1 MLQSKQGAS
10 GRLGGASRVSKANG
24 SVGATPSGSRSVGS
38 RPIGSRP
45 PAAEAAAAAEAEDPK
60 KINLKITEE
69 EIKLHLKIIE
79 ALYPNMKPKV
89 DRLINGT
96 YNIFTRFLI
105 QSHID
110 DYNSFVNVYIKNM
123 PETIPVL
130 EFSPNLN
137 TYATQ
142 NFNRKSTDSIKFY
155 VSDIKIK
162 NPVLKNDKGE
172 TRNDYPYLC
181 KLSARTYEGEI
192 TLKINKKTN
201 DEIISTTVSAGYIP
215 VMVLSNLC
223 NLSSLNKKMLP
234 QKGEDE
240 SLLGGFFVV
249 SGHLKVIRY
258 VIHPKYNTILLNE
271 ENKVHMNCLLNDN
284 SVYVNFLSCPKF
296 DFFTYGARYQNSV
309 MAVPLHVI
317 LLLLSP
323 IKKKSYLFNKMKMG
337 IKNENAVK
345 YIEQYIQSIFIKNG
359 LNEKEVFE
367 KYNLKYL
374 GSSSYFRKGIFRY
387 SIVSDEKKGRS
398 ILKYVILP
406 HIQSYSEKFE
416 TVCMMFKTL
425 IYSKFKLIARIN
437 KDSLE
442 NHAVTTCSH
451 LLSNLLKEQIVTCL
465 SRLAFRYSRSFYK
478 FYEKKYDSF
487 KVTVKQIYLRYKEM
501 VMDEL
506 DEQHLNAVPLQGD
519 DSDVVKSAD
528 SGNQRAMSHKS
539 EAAKKLKSIF
549 IGEKEKLFSSVES
562 YVRELYNDNHLF
574 IEIAKSFTS
583 LSMPIIFFFKTG
595 NIASENIGYQQKSGW
610 VIGADEINSL
620 RFITNFRAIHRGC
633 FFQDV
638 KVLSPRKLLGES
650 WGFICPVHTPD
661 GSPCGLLNHLSQ
673 FSYVHNSASNES
685 HKLNI
690 KLYLKKIGVNVN
702 LDDTSGIPTI
712 YEDQTIPIVVDSVPI
727 TYISEQDFSR
737 VVYKLKYAKNHNL
750 YSLKAYFEINAYLNE
765 PLLMNSIIINT
776 FPGRLIRPLFNL
788 KMKCIEYISPSYQP
802 YVAIAINYEDIRKN
816 NLARKMLRMK
826 ERLVGS
832 KKGTQKKMT
841 IKEQYLLHARRK
853 KLASSAK
860 GSALQGSSVVE
871 GRPGESESAISR
883 KVLQLLEDGESD
895 KGDRTDGRE
904 ERDDGETDRT
914 GGGTDRSGGEDD
926 YVSSSNYDSSGDDS
940 CGEGSDGRSVGRSD
954 FRGDAA
960 QLQRG
965 PPTAYTDSDE
975 NANLDIYEQMPQ
987 KFEYME
993 LKETSF
999 LSFLG
1004 SLTPFSDHN
1013 QSPRNIYQCQ
1023 MLKQTMGIQSLNMMY
1038 TFTNKIYRMIT
1049 PQFPLVVTRDYELY
1063 GVDNFPSG
1071 TNAVVAI
1078 LAYTGY
1084 DMEDALII
1092 NKSSAERGIFRT
1104 HIYKTEIIDLE
1115 KNHGRGE
1122 FTLGNNVRYT
1132 NSSVGSNANGANGAN
1147 GTNGT
1152 NGNNSGK
1159 SNLKFQYEHMGKML
1173 NKDGLPR
1180 VQQKIVELNPLYS
1193 YINKANELTV
1203 YEKFKGHGEY
1213 YVDCVTNY
1221 KSTRNQIA
1229 IVRLRTTRPPL
1240 VGDKFA
1246 SRHGQKGVVSRLFPH
1261 EDMPFSESGIVPD
1274 VIFNPHG
1281 IPSRMTIGMLIESI
1295 CGKAACI
1302 YGKRI
1307 DATPFRKYTQ
1317 QRSFDNEWIDNCG
1330 VKGFLE
1336 GKNRGNN
1343 GGKKEGEKS
1352 SSAHDVN
1359 RSHKRKKK
1367 SDPPKGETQKNAKA
1381 NITYDEKID
1390 YFAKLL
1396 LNKGYDYYGTEL
1408 LYSGIYGVPLQ
1419 AHIFFGVIYYQR
1431 LRHMAYDKAQVR
1443 RTGPIC
1449 NLTHQPLKGK
1459 KKHGGIRL
1467 GEMERDGLISH
1478 GCSFI
1483 INERFLM
1490 NSDGHECF
1498 VCPQCGLILS
1508 PIMQFTCS
1516 GEMVKGRSIGGKSK
1530 MAVCKSCGVSCK
1542 IVYVPYVLRYLL
1554 NELIC
1559 LNVTIRLNIK
1569 SVESMFDMK

>member
-1 MLQSKQGAS
+1 MLQNKQGVS
-10 GRLGGASRVSKANG
+10 SRLGVPARVNKDNG
-24 SVGATPSGSRSVGS
+24 RCA
-38 RPIGSRP
+38 
-45 PAAEAAAAAEAEDPK
+45 PAGEAEDVK
-60 KINLKITEE
+60 KINLKITDE

-96 YNIFTRFLI
+96 YNIFTKFLI

-110 DYNSFVNVYIKNM
+110 DYNSFVNVYLKNM
-123 PETIPVL
+123 PESIPVV
-130 EFSPNLN
+130 EFSPHMN

-142 NFNRKSTDSIKFY
+142 NFNKKSTDSIKFY

-181 KLSARTYEGEI
+181 KMSSRTYEGEI
-192 TLKINKKTN
+192 TIKINKKTN

-240 SLLGGFFVV
+240 SLLGGFFVI

-271 ENKVHMNCLLNDN
+271 DNKVHMNCLLNDN

-296 DFFTYGARYQNSV
+296 DFFTYGARYQNSILT
-309 MAVPLHVI
+309 APLHVI

-323 IKKKSYLFNKMKMG
+323 IKKKSYLFSKMKMG

-359 LNEKEVFE
+359 LSEKEVFE

-374 GSSSYFRKGIFRY
+374 GSSSYFRRGIFRY
-387 SIVSDEKKGRS
+387 SIASDEKKGKT

-406 HIQSYSEKFE
+406 HIQTYSEKFE

-425 IYSKFKLIARIN
+425 ILSKFKLIARIN

-451 LLSNLLKEQIVTCL
+451 LLSNLLKDQIVTCL
-465 SRLAFRYSRSFYK
+465 SRLTYRYSRNFYK

-487 KVTVKQIYLRYKEM
+487 KVIVKQIYLRYKNM

-506 DEQHLNAVPLQGD
+506 DERHLNSVPLQGD
-519 DSDVVKSAD
+519 ESDVVKAAD
-528 SGNQRAMSHKS
+528 SGNQLAISHKS
-539 EAAKKLKSIF
+539 ESVKKLKSLF
-549 IGEKEKLFSSVES
+549 IEEKEKLFSSVES
-562 YVRELYNDNHLF
+562 YIRELYNDNQLF
-574 IEIAKSFTS
+574 IEIAKSFTT
-583 LSMPIIFFFKTG
+583 LSVPIIFFFKTG
-595 NIASENIGYQQKSGW
+595 NISSENIGYQQKSGW

-673 FSYVHNSASNES
+673 FSYIHNAATNES
-685 HKLNI
+685 HKFNI

-737 VVYKLKYAKNHNL
+737 IVYKLKYAKNHNL
-750 YSLKAYFEINAYLNE
+750 YNLKAYFEINAYLNE

-802 YVAIAINYEDIRKN
+802 YVAIAINYEDIKKN

-832 KKGTQKKMT
+832 KKGTQQKMT
-841 IKEQYLLHARRK
+841 IKEQYLLHTRRK
-853 KLASSAK
+853 KLASSSK
-860 GSALQGSSVVE
+860 GSAMQNCSSVEE
-871 GRPGESESAISR
+871 GRPGVSESAISK
-883 KVLQLLEDGESD
+883 KVMQLLEEGESD
-895 KGDRTDGRE
+895 EGDHTDGQGDRTDDE
-904 ERDDGETDRT
+904 N
-914 GGGTDRSGGEDD
+914 D
-926 YVSSSNYDSSGDDS
+926 YVSSSNYDSSEDS
-940 CGEGSDGRSVGRSD
+940 CGEGSDGRSDGKPRHSV
-954 FRGDAA
+954 
-960 QLQRG
+960 
-965 PPTAYTDSDE
+965 PPTSYTDSDE

-1038 TFTNKIYRMIT
+1038 TFSNKIYRMIT
-1049 PQFPLVVTRDYELY
+1049 PQLPLVVTRDYELY

-1115 KNHGRGE
+1115 KNHGRGD
-1122 FTLGNNVRYT
+1122 FVLGNNVRYM
-1132 NSSVGSNANGANGAN
+1132 NSNS
-1147 GTNGT
+1147 
-1152 NGNNSGK
+1152 GNNAAN
-1159 SNLKFQYEHMGKML
+1159 SNSARQSNINFQYEHMGKML

-1180 VQQKIVELNPLYS
+1180 VQQKIVESNPLYS
-1193 YINKANELTV
+1193 YINKGNGLTV
-1203 YEKFKGHGEY
+1203 YEKFKAHGEY

-1221 KSTRNQIA
+1221 KSARNQIA
-1229 IVRLRTTRPPL
+1229 MIRLRTTRPPL

-1317 QRSFDNEWIDNCG
+1317 QRSFNNEWIDNCG

-1336 GKNRGNN
+1336 KNKQGKNKSEEGSSTHAPAQNVVGHDHNEEKKNDIPN
-1343 GGKKEGEKS
+1343 G
-1352 SSAHDVN
+1352 
-1359 RSHKRKKK
+1359 
-1367 SDPPKGETQKNAKA
+1367 GETQKSAKN

-1443 RTGPIC
+1443 RTGPVC

-1459 KKHGGIRL
+1459 RKHGGIRL

-1530 MAVCKSCGVSCK
+1530 IAVCKSCGVSCK

-1569 SVESMFDMK
+1569 SVENMFDMK

>member
-1 MLQSKQGAS
+1 MLQNKQGVS
-10 GRLGGASRVSKANG
+10 GRPGGAARVNKANE
-24 SVGATPSGSRSVGS
+24 SVGGNPSGSRSSAS
-38 RPIGSRP
+38 RPSGSLPSGNCPSDNRP
-45 PAAEAAAAAEAEDPK
+45 NGSGPLAAEAEDLK
-60 KINLKITEE
+60 KINLKITDE

-96 YNIFTRFLI
+96 YNIFTKFLI

-110 DYNSFVNVYIKNM
+110 DYNSFINVYIKNM
-123 PETIPVL
+123 PETIPVV

-142 NFNRKSTDSIKFY
+142 NFNKKSTDSIKFY

-181 KLSARTYEGEI
+181 KLSARTYEGEL

-240 SLLGGFFVV
+240 SLLGGFFVI

-309 MAVPLHVI
+309 VAIPLHVI

-374 GSSSYFRKGIFRY
+374 GSSSYFRRGIFRY
-387 SIVSDEKKGRS
+387 SLVSDEKKGKT

-425 IYSKFKLIARIN
+425 IFSKFKLIARIN

-487 KVTVKQIYLRYKEM
+487 KVIVKQIYLRYKEM

-506 DEQHLNAVPLQGD
+506 DEQHLNSVPLQGD
-519 DSDVVKSAD
+519 DSDVAKPTD
-528 SGNQRAMSHKS
+528 SGNQLSINHKS
-539 EAAKKLKSIF
+539 QAVKKLQSIF
-549 IGEKEKLFSSVES
+549 IGEKEKLFNSVES

-574 IEIAKSFTS
+574 IEIAKSFTT

-595 NIASENIGYQQKSGW
+595 NISSENIGYQQKSGW

-661 GSPCGLLNHLSQ
+661 GTPCGLLNHLSQ

-712 YEDQTIPIVVDSVPI
+712 YDDQTIPIVVDSVPI
-727 TYISEQDFSR
+727 TYISEQDFNR

-750 YSLKAYFEINAYLNE
+750 YNLKAYFEINAYLNE

-816 NLARKMLRMK
+816 NLARRILRRK
-826 ERLVGS
+826 ERLVRS
-832 KKGTQKKMT
+832 KKWAQQKMT
-841 IKEQYLLHARRK
+841 IKEQYLFHARRK
-853 KLASSAK
+853 KFASSSK
-860 GSALQGSSVVE
+860 GSALQNRSPVE
-871 GRPGESESAISR
+871 GPGASESAISR

-895 KGDRTDGRE
+895 EGDHTDGQE
-904 ERDDGETDRT
+904 DNT
-914 GGGTDRSGGEDD
+914 GGEDE
-926 YVSSSNYDSSGDDS
+926 YVSSSNYESSGDS
-940 CGEGSDGRSVGRSD
+940 CGEGSDSRSD
-954 FRGDAA
+954 GINDGTCDKREGK
-960 QLQRG
+960 RRHSV
-965 PPTAYTDSDE
+965 PPTSYTDSDE

-1023 MLKQTMGIQSLNMMY
+1023 MLKQTMGIQSLNIMY

-1122 FTLGNNVRYT
+1122 FILGNNVRYT
-1132 NSSVGSNANGANGAN
+1132 NSNAGTSAN
-1147 GTNGT
+1147 GTNS
-1152 NGNNSGK
+1152 NNTAK
-1159 SNLKFQYEHMGKML
+1159 SNLKFHYEHMGKML

-1317 QRSFDNEWIDNCG
+1317 QRSFNNEWIDNCG

-1336 GKNRGNN
+1336 REKPGKN
-1343 GGKKEGEKS
+1343 KEQNKGEKG
-1352 SSAHDVN
+1352 SSANAPAQEVDH
-1359 RSHKRKKK
+1359 SHKEKKK
-1367 SDPPKGETQKNAKA
+1367 NDLPKEESQNSAKT

-1530 MAVCKSCGVSCK
+1530 IAVCKSCGVSCK

-1569 SVESMFDMK
+1569 SVEKMFDMK

>member
-1 MLQSKQGAS
+1 MMQNKQGVS
-10 GRLGGASRVSKANG
+10 GRLGGASRVNKTNG
-24 SVGATPSGSRSVGS
+24 IVGDNPSVS
-38 RPIGSRP
+38 P
-45 PAAEAAAAAEAEDPK
+45 PAAEAEDLK
-60 KINLKITEE
+60 KINLKITDE
-69 EIKLHLKIIE
+69 EIRMHLKIIE

-89 DRLINGT
+89 DKLINGT
-96 YNIFTRFLI
+96 YNIFTKFLI

-110 DYNSFVNVYIKNM
+110 DYNSFVNVYLKNM
-123 PETIPVL
+123 PENIPVV
-130 EFSPNLN
+130 EFSPKIN

-142 NFNRKSTDSIKFY
+142 NFNSKSTDSIKFY
-155 VSDIKIK
+155 VSDIRIR

-192 TLKINKKTN
+192 TLKINRKTN
-201 DEIISTTVSAGYIP
+201 DEIISTTVSAGTIP

-223 NLSSLNKKMLP
+223 NLSSLSKKMLP

-240 SLLGGFFVV
+240 SLLGGFFVI

-258 VIHPKYNTILLNE
+258 VIHPKYNTILLND

-296 DFFTYGARYQNSV
+296 DFFTYGARYQNSLMV
-309 MAVPLHVI
+309 VPLHII

-345 YIEQYIQSIFIKNG
+345 YIEQYIQSIFMKNG

-374 GSSSYFRKGIFRY
+374 GNSSYFRRGIFRY
-387 SIVSDEKKGRS
+387 NVAPGERKGKI
-398 ILKYVILP
+398 ILRYAILP

-416 TVCMMFKTL
+416 TICMMFKTL
-425 IYSKFKLIARIN
+425 IFSKFKLMAKIN

-451 LLSNLLKEQIVTCL
+451 LLSNLLKEQILTCL
-465 SRLAFRYSRSFYK
+465 GRLVFRYSRNFYK

-487 KVTVKQIYLRYKEM
+487 KVMVKQIYLRYKEM

-506 DEQHLNAVPLQGD
+506 DEKHLNMVPLEGD
-519 DSDVVKSAD
+519 DSDISKAAD
-528 SGNQRAMSHKS
+528 SGNQLAMSNKS
-539 EAAKKLKSIF
+539 EAVKKLKSIF
-549 IGEKEKLFSSVES
+549 MDEKEKLFSSVES
-562 YVRELYNDNHLF
+562 YIQELYNDNNLF
-574 IEIAKSFTS
+574 VDISKSFIT
-583 LSMPIIFFFKTG
+583 LTMPIIFFFKTG
-595 NIASENIGYQQKSGW
+595 NISSENIGYQQRSGW

-633 FFQDV
+633 FFQEV
-638 KVLSPRKLLGES
+638 KVLSPRKLLGEA

-712 YEDQTIPIVVDSVPI
+712 YEDQTIPILVDSVPI
-727 TYISEQDFSR
+727 TYISEQDFNR

-750 YSLKAYFEINAYLNE
+750 YNLKAYFEINAYLNE
-765 PLLMNSIIINT
+765 PLLMDSIIINT

-788 KMKCIEYISPSYQP
+788 KMKCIEYISPAYQP
-802 YVAIAINYEDIRKN
+802 YVAIAINYEHIKKN

-826 ERLVGS
+826 ERLVRS
-832 KKGTQKKMT
+832 KKGTQQKMT
-841 IKEQYLLHARRK
+841 IKEQYLFHARRM
-853 KLASSAK
+853 KLASSSK
-860 GSALQGSSVVE
+860 GNALQNSSPVKE
-871 GRPGESESAISR
+871 DSGASESKISR
-883 KVLQLLEDGESD
+883 KVLQLLEDSENKEREHTDSQ
-895 KGDRTDGRE
+895 GDITD
-904 ERDDGETDRT
+904 
-914 GGGTDRSGGEDD
+914 GEDD
-926 YVSSSNYDSSGDDS
+926 YISSSNYDSSGDS
-940 CGEGSDGRSVGRSD
+940 CGEGSDDQSNRQSDDRSD
-954 FRGDAA
+954 KREGKY
-960 QLQRG
+960 RHSV
-965 PPTAYTDSDE
+965 PPTSYTDSDE
-975 NANLDIYEQMPQ
+975 NVNLDIYEQMPE

-1049 PQFPLVVTRDYELY
+1049 PQYPLVVTRDYELY

-1104 HIYKTEIIDLE
+1104 HIYKTIIIDLK
-1115 KNHGRGE
+1115 KNHGAGD
-1122 FTLGNNVRYT
+1122 FALGNNVRYT
-1132 NSSVGSNANGANGAN
+1132 NKNA
-1147 GTNGT
+1147 GTNAT
-1152 NGNNSGK
+1152 SANSTSTAK
-1159 SNLKFQYEHMGKML
+1159 NNLKFQYEHMGKFL

-1180 VQQKIVELNPLYS
+1180 VQQKMVELNPLYS
-1193 YINKANELTV
+1193 YVNKASELTV
-1203 YEKFKGHGEY
+1203 YEKFKEHGEY

-1221 KSTRNQIA
+1221 KSTKNQIG
-1229 IVRLRTTRPPL
+1229 IIRLRTTRPPL

-1295 CGKAACI
+1295 CGKAACM

-1307 DATPFRKYTQ
+1307 DATPFRKYTKQ
-1317 QRSFDNEWIDNCG
+1317 KSFNNEWIDNCG

-1336 GKNRGNN
+1336 QVKQGKNEDGKDSSSHAP
-1343 GGKKEGEKS
+1343 GEEVGHSHKGKKKN
-1352 SSAHDVN
+1352 DI
-1359 RSHKRKKK
+1359 
-1367 SDPPKGETQKNAKA
+1367 PKGETPKGEKN

-1483 INERFLM
+1483 INERFLI

-1516 GEMVKGRSIGGKSK
+1516 GEMVKGRSIGGRSK
-1530 MAVCKSCGVSCK
+1530 VAVCKSCGVSCK

-1559 LNVTIRLNIK
+1559 LNITIRLNIK
-1569 SVESMFDMK
+1569 SVENMFDMK

>member
-1 MLQSKQGAS
+1 MMQNKQVVS
-10 GRLGGASRVSKANG
+10 GRLGGGPRANKANASIG
-24 SVGATPSGSRSVGS
+24 DNPSGNRSSGS
-38 RPIGSRP
+38 GPKGDSLP
-45 PAAEAAAAAEAEDPK
+45 TAEDVK
-60 KINLKITEE
+60 KINLKITDG
-69 EIKLHLKIIE
+69 EIKMHLKIIE

-96 YNIFTRFLI
+96 YNIFTKFLI

-123 PETIPVL
+123 PESIPVM
-130 EFSPNLN
+130 EFSPNIN
-137 TYATQ
+137 TYAAQ
-142 NFNRKSTDSIKFY
+142 NFNKKKTDSIKFY
-155 VSDIKIK
+155 VSDIRIK

-201 DEIISTTVSAGYIP
+201 DEITSTTVSAGTIP

-223 NLSSLNKKMLP
+223 NLSSLSKKMLP

-240 SLLGGFFVV
+240 SLLGGFFVI

-258 VIHPKYNTILLNE
+258 VIHPKYNTILLND

-284 SVYVNFLSCPKF
+284 SVYVNFLSCLKF
-296 DFFTYGARYQNSV
+296 DFFIYGARYQNGV
-309 MAVPLHVI
+309 IIVPLHII

-323 IKKKSYLFNKMKMG
+323 IKKKSYLFSKMKMG

-359 LNEKEVFE
+359 LTEKEVFE

-374 GSSSYFRKGIFRY
+374 GNSTYFKRGIFRY
-387 SIVSDEKKGRS
+387 SVASDEKKGKT
-398 ILKYVILP
+398 ILRYVILP

-425 IYSKFKLIARIN
+425 ILSKFKLIARIN

-451 LLSNLLKEQIVTCL
+451 LLSNLLKEQIMTCL
-465 SRLAFRYSRSFYK
+465 SRLAFRYTRNFYK

-487 KVTVKQIYLRYKEM
+487 KVMVKQIYLRYKEM

-506 DEQHLNAVPLQGD
+506 DEKHLNSVPLQGE
-519 DSDVVKSAD
+519 DSDVAKLAD
-528 SGNQRAMSHKS
+528 SGNQLAISHKS
-539 EAAKKLKSIF
+539 ESVKKLKSIF

-562 YVRELYNDNHLF
+562 YVRELYNDNNF
-574 IEIAKSFTS
+574 FVEIARSFST
-583 LSMPIIFFFKTG
+583 LTIPITFFFKTG
-595 NIASENIGYQQKSGW
+595 NISSENIGYQQKSGW

-638 KVLSPRKLLGES
+638 KILSPRKLLGES

-750 YSLKAYFEINAYLNE
+750 YNLKAYFEINAYLNE

-802 YVAIAINYEDIRKN
+802 YVAIAINYEDIKKN
-816 NLARKMLRMK
+816 NLARRMLRMK

-832 KKGTQKKMT
+832 KKGAQQKMT
-841 IKEQYLLHARRK
+841 IKEQYLLHTRRK
-853 KLASSAK
+853 KLASSSK
-860 GSALQGSSVVE
+860 GSALQNGSTVE
-871 GRPGESESAISR
+871 GPGASESAISR
-883 KVLQLLEDGESD
+883 KVLQLLEDGENEEGEHTDSQ
-895 KGDRTDGRE
+895 GDHT
-904 ERDDGETDRT
+904 RD
-914 GGGTDRSGGEDD
+914 EDD
-926 YVSSSNYDSSGDDS
+926 YVSSSNYDSSGDS
-940 CGEGSDGRSVGRSD
+940 CGEGSDDRSEEREGKNRHSV
-954 FRGDAA
+954 
-960 QLQRG
+960 
-965 PPTAYTDSDE
+965 PPTSYTDSDE

-1049 PQFPLVVTRDYELY
+1049 PQYPLVVTRDYELY

-1104 HIYKTEIIDLE
+1104 HIYKTEVIDLE
-1115 KNHGRGE
+1115 KNLGDGD
-1122 FTLGNNVRYT
+1122 FILGNNVRYT
-1132 NSSVGSNANGANGAN
+1132 SSNA
-1147 GTNGT
+1147 GTNANAT
-1152 NGNNSGK
+1152 NSNSTGK
-1159 SNLKFQYEHMGKML
+1159 SISKIQYEHMGKML

-1180 VQQKIVELNPLYS
+1180 VQQKIVESSPLYS
-1193 YINKANELTV
+1193 YINKASELTV
-1203 YEKFKGHGEY
+1203 YEKFKDHGEY

-1221 KSTRNQIA
+1221 KSTKNQIA

-1307 DATPFRKYTQ
+1307 DATPFRKYTK
-1317 QRSFDNEWIDNCG
+1317 QRSFNNEWIDNCG

-1336 GKNRGNN
+1336 REKQGKNED
-1343 GGKKEGEKS
+1343 GKDS
-1352 SSAHDVN
+1352 STHAAEQEVN
-1359 RSHKRKKK
+1359 QSKWKKK
-1367 SDPPKGETQKNAKA
+1367 KNDIPKGETQKSTKN

-1516 GEMVKGRSIGGKSK
+1516 GEMVKGRSIGGRSK
-1530 MAVCKSCGVSCK
+1530 IAVCKSCGVSCK

-1554 NELIC
+1554 NELVC

-1569 SVESMFDMK
+1569 SVENMFDMK